1 MGQAR
6 AAPPLVAWA
15 LDGPSWAR
23 LYSVPVFAYAPA
35 PPAVPGYVVA
45 AGDFV
50 GLVNTEGRP
59 GLVDQLHAVT
69 GLADATVAD
78 VLDLLEHTPPLASF
92 ALVEVLDR
100 ATRRVQITVR
110 GDVQVDLGGSTTT
123 RFQWPGVGSWVTGEA
138 SGVEV
143 LAISLTGRPEVPANL
158 PIARGAIAASHV
170 SVDLRDQS
178 PREAAE
184 DAHTI
189 VVSSERSSP
198 AREEAAATRTVFA
211 DILAGA
217 DEPAW
222 TLTLPDGNELEAAP
236 QIVVGR
242 RPWHSDPDDTQTYYI
257 VAPSPRREISGKH
270 VEFTV
275 VGGELFARDMD
286 STNGTVIESPHM
298 APRLLH
304 GGSATPLAAGDTLD
318 LGDGFRIVVGTR
330 R

>member
-1 MGQAR
+1 
-6 AAPPLVAWA
+6 
-15 LDGPSWAR
+15 
-23 LYSVPVFAYAPA
+23 VFAYAPA
-35 PPAVPGYVVA
+35 PPAVAGYVVA

-50 GLVNTEGRP
+50 GLIDTEGRP
-59 GLVDQLHAVT
+59 RLVEELHAVT

-100 ATRRVQITVR
+100 AERRVQITVR

-158 PIARGAIAASHV
+158 PIARGAIAASLV
-170 SVDLRDQS
+170 SVDLRTGAQRDAQD
-178 PREAAE
+178 

-189 VVSSERSSP
+189 LVTDGRATP
-198 AREEAAATRTVFA
+198 ADAEDAPSRPSVA
-211 DILAGA
+211 DILGSS

-270 VEFTV
+270 VEFSV
-275 VGGELFARDMD
+275 VAGELFARDMD
-286 STNGTVIESPHM
+286 STNGTVIQSPNA